1 MAFSD
6 FFKNIFKPK
15 NDTRKPDVKQIYK
28 TTDGYLSGNARNK
41 KPRHVVVVDQRV
53 DDGALAVSKIHSKE
67 GKKGDWHI
75 KHLTLKPKKH
85 ESLTK
90 PSAVEHRVIVGVKEP
105 GTKRYKPIKSR
116 DMQKTNDRVTNC
128 EYKRIKRG
136 LGGKTRA
143 NRTTAKNTLAKWHNH
158 FKGTKK

>member
-1 MAFSD
+1 MGFFD

-15 NDTRKPDVKQIYK
+15 NNPRKPDVKQIYK
-28 TTDGYLSGNARNK
+28 TTDGYLGGDSKNK

-67 GKKGDWHI
+67 GKKGDCHI

-105 GTKRYKPIKSR
+105 GTKKYKPINSR
-116 DMQKTNDRVTNC
+116 DMQKMNDKVTNC
-128 EYKRIKRG
+128 EYKKIKRG
-136 LGGKTRA
+136 LGGKTRT
-143 NRTTAKNTLAKWHNH
+143 NRITAKNTLAKWHDH
-158 FKGTKK
+158 FKGMKK

>member
-6 FFKNIFKPK
+6 FFKNLFKPK
-15 NDTRKPDVKQIYK
+15 AKTDKPDTQKIYK
-28 TTDGYLSGNARNK
+28 TTDGYLGGDSKNK
-41 KPRHVVVVDQRV
+41 KPRHVVVVDQRK

-67 GKKGDWHI
+67 GKKDDCHI

-105 GTKRYKPIKSR
+105 GTKKYKPINSR
-116 DMQKTNDRVTNC
+116 DMQKTNDRVTNR
-128 EYKRIKRG
+128 EYKKIKRG

-158 FKGTKK
+158 FKDTKK